1 MTEESVVGERLVL
14 IGAGGLATSLAFGL
28 QRYWQEGQLVQIYS
42 PGGASARELARQL
55 GGSVSVAGTL
65 DEVETEAT
73 GYILAVPDDAL
84 AEVAEALSARVKGY
98 LLHCSGATPLEV
110 ISSRHPRSGVLY
122 PLSTFSRGR
131 VVDTKEVPFYLE
143 VAEETLTPSLTGLAQ
158 ALAEE
163 IHWASSEQRLI
174 LHLGAVIACNFSNH
188 LIAISEHLLQ
198 QYDLPPKAL
207 LPLLDEM
214 IDKLHRLPAQAA
226 QSGPARRGDV
236 KTIDR
241 HRAVLADQEELLRI
255 YDLFTE
261 RIRRTN

>member
-1 MTEESVVGERLVL
+1 M
-14 IGAGGLATSLAFGL
+14 
-28 QRYWQEGQLVQIYS
+28 
-42 PGGASARELARQL
+42 
-55 GGSVSVAGTL
+55 
-65 DEVETEAT
+65 
-73 GYILAVPDDAL
+73 
-84 AEVAEALSARVKGY
+84 
-98 LLHCSGATPLEV
+98 
-110 ISSRHPRSGVLY
+110 
-122 PLSTFSRGR
+122 
-131 VVDTKEVPFYLE
+131 DTKEVPFYLE
-143 VAEETLTPSLTGLAQ
+143 VAEEALPSSLTGLAQ

-188 LIAISEHLLQ
+188 LIATSEQLLK

-241 HRAVLADQEELLRI
+241 HRAVLADQEELLRV

>member
-1 MTEESVVGERLVL
+1 M
-14 IGAGGLATSLAFGL
+14 
-28 QRYWQEGQLVQIYS
+28 
-42 PGGASARELARQL
+42 
-55 GGSVSVAGTL
+55 
-65 DEVETEAT
+65 
-73 GYILAVPDDAL
+73 
-84 AEVAEALSARVKGY
+84 
-98 LLHCSGATPLEV
+98 
-110 ISSRHPRSGVLY
+110 
-122 PLSTFSRGR
+122 
-131 VVDTKEVPFYLE
+131 DTKEVPFYLE
-143 VAEETLTPSLTGLAQ
+143 VAEEALTPSLTGLAQ

-174 LHLGAVIACNFSNH
+174 LHLGAVIACNCSNH
-188 LIAISEHLLQ
+188 LIATSEHLLQ

-241 HRAVLADQEELLRI
+241 HRAVLADQEELLRV